1 MSADI
6 LTRYLETVPGLIR
19 EAGEITRRYFRRS
32 DLAVDYKSDAS
43 PVTEADRE
51 TERFLRERLH
61 RDFPGHRVVGEEFG
75 TSGSSAE
82 RESAAPGS
90 AAPGSVNVGMRE
102 NEKTW
107 TWVIDPID
115 GTKAFVHGVPLYT
128 VLIALM
134 EGREFRAG
142 AIHNPV
148 LQETVIAAEG
158 RGCLYNGRPSRVRAH
173 RSLEEATICA
183 TDYGDLY
190 RRDPAFTQFL
200 LSRAG
205 IARTWADGYGYL
217 LLATGRADAML
228 DPVMNLWDIAPV
240 VPIVREAG
248 GRITEWTGEMGREP
262 RSALAA
268 TPTLHEELA
277 AHTGGGS
284 HAGSD
289 GTPEGSS

>member
-6 LTRYLETVPGLIR
+6 LTRYLETVPELIR
-19 EAGEITRRYFRRS
+19 EAGDMTRRYFRQA

-51 TERFLRERLH
+51 TERFLRERIH
-61 RDFPGHRVVGEEFG
+61 REFPGHRVVGEEFG
-75 TSGSSAE
+75 TSGD
-82 RESAAPGS
+82 PGT
-90 AAPGSVNVGMRE
+90 GE
-102 NEKTW
+102 NETTW

-158 RGCLYNGRPSRVRAH
+158 RGCLYNGRPSRVRTD
-173 RSLEEATICA
+173 RSLEEATVCA

-190 RRDPAFTQFL
+190 RRDPDFTQFL
-200 LSRAG
+200 LSRAA

-248 GRITEWTGEMGREP
+248 GSISEWTGEMGREP

-268 TPTLHEELA
+268 TPALHGELVA
-277 AHTGGGS
+277 RST
-284 HAGSD
+284 
-289 GTPEGSS
+289 